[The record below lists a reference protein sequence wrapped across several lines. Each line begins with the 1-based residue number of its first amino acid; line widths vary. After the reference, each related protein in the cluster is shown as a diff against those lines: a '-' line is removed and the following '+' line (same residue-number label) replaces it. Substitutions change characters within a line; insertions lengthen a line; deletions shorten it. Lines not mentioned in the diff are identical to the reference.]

1 MITLVLAFTM
11 PLCCCIVN
19 TATGATDACSSITG
33 QEEQMASCCQK
44 IEKSCCSQ
52 QDTEE
57 EPDCCGCSCAIKGT
71 IFVRDWTPP
80 VDLIGKNTPA
90 PFFVNHAI
98 LAAKQDAI
106 TFAHGPPKYN
116 SHILGFSSAPPIRGT
131 LILEV

>member
-1 MITLVLAFTM
+1 MHVV
-11 PLCCCIVN
+11 PLQGKKNKWHLIAKRFE
-19 TATGATDACSSITG
+19 T
-33 QEEQMASCCQK
+33 
-44 IEKSCCSQ
+44 SCCSQ

-57 EPDCCGCSCAIKGT
+57 EPGSDFCGCGCAIKGT
-71 IFVRDWTPP
+71 VFVQDWTPP

-106 TFAHGPPKYN
+106 TFAHGPPKYD